1 MYYWLDYFIYHY
13 HLSMRKETIVVF
25 DFDGTITQKDSLL
38 EFIKISRGKWRFFFG
53 FLLFSPLLVAMKLK
67 VFASWK
73 IKQIVFSYF
82 YKDVS
87 IETFNN
93 WCIVFS
99 SFIDGMLRPKAI
111 ESLLEHKV
119 RGDKTVIIS
128 ASIENWIKPWADK
141 EGIDLVISTQIE
153 VDNGLL
159 TGRLLS
165 KNCYGQEKVDRL
177 LAEFPN
183 RNEYHLV
190 AYGDSC
196 GDRELINFADEGYYN
211 KFK

>member
-1 MYYWLDYFIYHY
+1 
-13 HLSMRKETIVVF
+13 MRKETIVVF